1 MAKDTKSSSEWTQK
15 AVVERLRAK
24 TAGGRPASVQVFMS
38 EAVAAEDLPAKA
50 KEIVETANASLGL
63 APGTVQVGKVHRL
76 AKSFSVTSDQP
87 EIFANIAS
95 RDEVKSILDSEQA
108 DILPKPV

>member
-1 MAKDTKSSSEWTQK
+1 MARHPKSSSEWTQK

-24 TAGGRPASVQVFMS
+24 TAGGRSASAQVFMS
-38 EAVAAEDLPAKA
+38 DAVAAEDLSAKA

-63 APGTVQVGKVHRL
+63 APGTVRVGRVHRL

-95 RDEVKSILDSEQA
+95 RYEVKSLLDSEQT